1 MKHNLLSTLA
11 VTTTGAILGL
21 FALAPLPAQAATMKF
36 EFISTLDTTLNDNLG
51 FGILSYDSAPITGV
65 GIEIIRMNQLVG
77 LNLDL
82 NASAVISLDI
92 PGLGSVTDSVFISER
107 DVVPPSPFLTFTNG
121 KLTQFTDTINTQ
133 STNLRVPIIAQA
145 FGTTFDV
152 FAVVPTSVPNSPERV
167 LVEQGNIIFSTVPEP
182 STILGLSL
190 FCLGTLMYRKK
201 SINLN

>member
-21 FALAPLPAQAATMKF
+21 FALAPLSAQAATMKF

-65 GIEIIRMNQLVG
+65 GIETIQMNQLIG

-82 NASAVISLDI
+82 NASATISLDI
-92 PGLGSVTDSVFISER
+92 PGLGSFTDSVSISET

-121 KLTQFTDTINTQ
+121 KLTQFTDIINTQ
-133 STNLRVPIIAQA
+133 SDNLGVPIIAQA

-152 FAVVPTSVPNSPERV
+152 FAVVPNSPDRV
-167 LVEQGNIIFSTVPEP
+167 LVEQGNIVFSTVPEP